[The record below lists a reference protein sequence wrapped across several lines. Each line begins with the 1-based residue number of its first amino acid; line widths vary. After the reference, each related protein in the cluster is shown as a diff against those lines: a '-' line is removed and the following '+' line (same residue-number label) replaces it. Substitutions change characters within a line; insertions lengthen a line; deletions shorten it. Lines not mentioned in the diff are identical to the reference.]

1 VVKRDDSGVAVED
14 EAPVSQG
21 GERLDYELLV
31 QAVVDYAIYMLDPEG
46 RVTSWNAGARRIKG
60 YEASE
65 VLGQSFARFY
75 TDEDR
80 ATGLPQKA
88 LKIAEAEGRY
98 VAEGWRQRKDGTR
111 LWASVVI
118 DPIRDKT
125 GRLLGFA
132 KVTRDM
138 TEHHQSQQRLEEARE
153 QLLQSQ
159 KMEALGQLTGGL
171 AHDFNNLLTAV
182 ISGAELALRNIN
194 DPVRVKPLLEG
205 VRAAA
210 QRGGGLTRQ
219 LLAFARRQPLETSVV
234 EVKTQLVETI
244 ALARHSISPEIELI
258 SEISDP
264 LSRVATDAGQ
274 LELAVMNLMFNA
286 RDAMGEDGG
295 VLRVSARNVTMTGE
309 IEGLVGD
316 FVCITVSDTGTG
328 IPPELMS
335 RVIEPFFTT
344 KAFGQ
349 GTGLGLSQVFG
360 FARQAGGAL
369 TLQSKVG
376 EGTGANLYLPAIDGR
391 IVERTHAAR
400 GRVILVVEDDPTV
413 AELASAMLEDFGY
426 DPRVAS
432 SGRQAL
438 DMLNAQPDIA
448 MVFSDV
454 IMPGGISGL
463 ELARKIRMR
472 RPELPIL
479 LTTGYS
485 EAATD
490 SQEFPLI
497 AKPYEFESLK
507 AAIAA
512 QVAPDRG

>member
-1 VVKRDDSGVAVED
+1 MVDPLEVVAVESGNA
-14 EAPVSQG
+14 ETKGQ
-21 GERLDYELLV
+21 RLDYELLV

-60 YEASE
+60 YEAE
-65 VLGQSFARFY
+65 EILGQSFSQFY
-75 TDEDR
+75 TEEDR
-80 ATGLPQKA
+80 ATGLPFRA
-88 LKIAEAEGRY
+88 LEIARTEGRY

-118 DPIRDKT
+118 DPIRDKDGT
-125 GRLLGFA
+125 LLGFA

-138 TEHHQSQQRLEEARE
+138 TEQKHAQQRLEEARE
-153 QLLQSQ
+153 QLFQSQ

-182 ISGAELALRNIN
+182 ISGAELALRNLH
-194 DPVRVKPLLEG
+194 DPARAKSLLEG

-210 QRGGGLTRQ
+210 QRGGGMTRQ
-219 LLAFARRQPLETSVV
+219 LLAFARRQPLETRVV
-234 EVKTQLVETI
+234 EVQTQLVETV
-244 ALARHSISPEIELI
+244 ALARHSIRPEVELI
-258 SEISDP
+258 TEISDP
-264 LSRVATDAGQ
+264 LWKAETDPGQ
-274 LELAVMNLMFNA
+274 LELAVLNLLFNS
-286 RDAMGEDGG
+286 RDAMKEEGG
-295 VLRVSARNVTMTGE
+295 VLRVSARNVTLDGE
-309 IEGLVGD
+309 VEDLHGD
-316 FVCITVSDTGTG
+316 FVCITVSDTGSG

-335 RVIEPFFTT
+335 RVVEPFFTT

-369 TLQSKVG
+369 TLHSEVDK
-376 EGTGANLYLPAIDGR
+376 GTNANLYLPAANGGSMGR
-391 IVERTHAAR
+391 QSSEHGHV
-400 GRVILVVEDDPTV
+400 VLVVEDDPTV

-426 DPRVAS
+426 QPRIAS

-438 DMLNAQPDIA
+438 EMLGSQPDIS

-454 IMPGGISGL
+454 IMPGGISGV

-485 EAATD
+485 EAA
-490 SQEFPLI
+490 SESREFPVI
-497 AKPYEFESLK
+497 AKPYDFETLK
-507 AAIAA
+507 QAIAA
-512 QVAPDRG
+512 QITPLGA

>member
-1 VVKRDDSGVAVED
+1 MVG
-14 EAPVSQG
+14 PQLPGQG
-21 GERLDYELLV
+21 PRLDYELLV
-31 QAVVDYAIYMLDPEG
+31 QAVVDYAIYMLDPQG

-60 YEASE
+60 YEAEE
-65 VLGQSFARFY
+65 VLGQFFGRFY

-80 ATGLPQKA
+80 ENGLPQRA
-88 LKIAEAEGRY
+88 LKIAETEGRY

-118 DPIRDKT
+118 DPIRDKD

-138 TEHHQSQQRLEEARE
+138 TEQKQAQQRLEEARE
-153 QLLQSQ
+153 QLFQSQ

-182 ISGAELALRNIN
+182 ISGAELALRNIH
-194 DPVRVKPLLEG
+194 DPDRLKTLLEG

-210 QRGGGLTRQ
+210 QRGGGMTRQ
-219 LLAFARRQPLETSVV
+219 LLAFARRQPLETRTV
-234 EVKTQLVETI
+234 EVRTQLTETI
-244 ALARHSISPEIELI
+244 ALARHSIRPEVELI

-264 LSRVATDAGQ
+264 LWKVNTDPGQ
-274 LELAVMNLMFNA
+274 LELAVLNLMFNA
-286 RDAMGEDGG
+286 RDAMGEEGG
-295 VLRVSARNVTMTGE
+295 QLRVSARNVTLAGE
-309 IEGLVGD
+309 IDGLSGD
-316 FVCITVSDTGTG
+316 FVCITVTDTGSG

-335 RVIEPFFTT
+335 RVVEPFFTT

-360 FARQAGGAL
+360 FARQAGGTM
-369 TLQSKVG
+369 TLQSQVG
-376 EGTGANLYLPAIDGR
+376 QGTSAHLYLPAADGR
-391 IVERTHAAR
+391 GCERAR
-400 GRVILVVEDDPTV
+400 SGGGRIILVVEDDPTV

-426 DPRVAS
+426 EPRIAS
-432 SGRQAL
+432 SGKQAL
-438 DMLNAQPDIA
+438 ELLSAEPAIA

-485 EAATD
+485 EAASD

-497 AKPYEFESLK
+497 AKPYDFDALK

-512 QVAPDRG
+512 QVRPD